1 MSADRRAATLIGV
14 LFIVGTVAGAL
25 SMIVTEPVLGGPDH
39 LAQVG
44 AGRDRMIG
52 GVLLLM
58 VMGFALALIPVVFW
72 PVGRRHDETLAMG
85 YVVFR
90 GALETVTY
98 LVGAIGWL
106 LLVALSAE
114 PDGGPLAGFVRTT
127 ERVLWEQVIAVPF
140 ILGALMF
147 YALLYR
153 SRLLPRWLS
162 GWGLVGAMLY
172 IVAPL
177 ARMFDISADV
187 LMAPLA
193 VQEMVMA
200 VWLIAKGF
208 SAPETA
214 RLPRVAAPAAR
225 TAPLA
230 PR

>member
-1 MSADRRAATLIGV
+1 MSTDRKAATLIGV

-25 SMIVTEPVLGGPDH
+25 SMIVTEPVLGSPDY

-52 GVLLLM
+52 GVLLLL
-58 VMGFALALIPVVFW
+58 VMGFALALVPVVFW

-114 PDGGPLAGFVRTT
+114 PGAGLLAGFVRTT
-127 ERVLWEQVIAVPF
+127 ERVLWEQVIAIPF

-147 YALLYR
+147 YTLLYR

-200 VWLIAKGF
+200 VWLITKGF
-208 SAPETA
+208 SAPATA
-214 RLPRVAAPAAR
+214 RAPRVAAQ
-225 TAPLA
+225 TAQTATLA
-230 PR
+230 PQ